1 MDALLNGRL
10 VEGGWL
16 VDRGSGF
23 FDGLVNGFE
32 KLSPPPVDIVEDRG
46 GYRFSI
52 ELPGLKNDSL
62 EVKVEDDALVINAE
76 RNEPTWAKDAHVYRA
91 ERHYGRIH
99 RAFRLPDDVARDSI
113 KAVYRDGVLEVTMT
127 KRPESKAVK
136 VEIAYS
142 S

>member
-10 VEGGWL
+10 GERGWL
-16 VDRGSGF
+16 VDVGSGLF
-23 FDGLVNGFE
+23 NGLVNRPE
-32 KLSPPPVDIVEDRG
+32 KLSPPVDIVEDRE

-62 EVKVEDDALVINAE
+62 EVKVEDDALVMNAE
-76 RNEPTWAKDAHVYRA
+76 RNEPTWAKDVHVYRA
-91 ERHYGRIH
+91 ERYYGRIH
-99 RAFRLPDDVARDSI
+99 RAFRLPDDVARDAI
-113 KAVYRDGVLEVTMT
+113 KAVYKDGVLEVTMV
-127 KRPESKAVK
+127 KCPESKAVK

>member
-1 MDALLNGRL
+1 MDVLLNGRM

-16 VDRGSGF
+16 VDRGSGLF
-23 FDGLVNGFE
+23 NGLVNEVE
-32 KLSPPPVDIVEDRG
+32 KLSPPVDIVEDRE

-62 EVKVEDDALVINAE
+62 EVKVEDDALVIDAE
-76 RNEPTWAKDAHVYRA
+76 RDEPTWAKDAHVYRA
-91 ERHYGRIH
+91 ERYYGRIH
-99 RAFRLPDDVARDSI
+99 RAFRLPDDVARDAS
-113 KAVYRDGVLEVTMT
+113 KAVYKDGVLEVTMA

-142 S
+142 N